1 MAIAAITNG
10 DGGVVSK
17 VMAVADNLWQ
27 KTAPLAKTAL
37 HWGFIPA
44 IIVVGMTCTDPKP
57 SLAQL
62 LGPM

>member
-1 MAIAAITNG
+1 MSGAKGLIGNVIASAEQ
-10 DGGVVSK
+10 VWEK
-17 VMAVADNLWQ
+17 A
-27 KTAPLAKTAL
+27 APIAKTAL

>member
-1 MAIAAITNG
+1 MPSKAMSGVGSKLLASAERIWEKAAPI
-10 DGGVVSK
+10 
-17 VMAVADNLWQ
+17 
-27 KTAPLAKTAL
+27 AKTAL

>member
-1 MAIAAITNG
+1 MASAADALLAKLQEAWN
-10 DGGVVSK
+10 
-17 VMAVADNLWQ
+17 

-44 IIVVGMTCTDPKP
+44 IIVAGMTCTDPKP

>member
-1 MAIAAITNG
+1 M
-10 DGGVVSK
+10 SK
-17 VMAVADNLWQ
+17 AEGLVGNLMSSAEQVWDKVA
-27 KTAPLAKTAL
+27 PIAKTAL

>member
-1 MAIAAITNG
+1 MP
-10 DGGVVSK
+10 S
-17 VMAVADNLWQ
+17 VAQLLDSVERAWER
-27 KTAPLAKTAL
+27 TAPYAKTAL

-57 SLAQL
+57 SLGQL